1 MLLPVPSRVYL
12 SPVAILPL
20 LSKTCFVNVE
30 KLIFLPRIRSV
41 LPKQL
46 RKIIVM
52 FALTLSRNSRNMNK
66 SLKNTSRNMT
76 VFIH

>member
-12 SPVAILPL
+12 SLVAILPL
-20 LSKTCFVNVE
+20 LFKTCFVNVE

-41 LPKQL
+41 LPKQS

-66 SLKNTSRNMT
+66 SLKNTSRNLT